1 MDATIRSATPAT
13 TSTSGTT
20 RATAP
25 ARALTVR
32 QPQRDTPASVS
43 VSTAPLKRGLV
54 HFDTQL
60 QGEVARAQ
68 QALDYLER
76 LSRQLESLKG
86 ELAAKLAGSRSAR
99 QLEAQIRQLSA
110 TLETRRQQAGGGI
123 DAQLEFN
130 DGEPA
135 LQRFRIPDLSINALQ
150 ANAPQ
155 TLAFSVGGLGGPQLA
170 AAIEPGMTAEEIA
183 RRLDRALAPAKVR
196 AALDDQGQLVF
207 STLETN
213 WPTVKDGIAVTGRG
227 RVDTV
232 EIAAVLAPQQWD
244 IGNPDAMRQS
254 LREVVLA
261 LARVRRA
268 QDAALATLSAAM
280 ARVGQPSLPLVELAV
295 VAQDFSTTAASHDY
309 QSLLEITSALVG
321 VSRERVLALLGLR

>member
-1 MDATIRSATPAT
+1 MDATIRSATPAA
-13 TSTSGTT
+13 TSTSGT
-20 RATAP
+20 RAATP
-25 ARALTVR
+25 ARTLAVR
-32 QPQRDTPASVS
+32 QPERDTPAGAAP
-43 VSTAPLKRGLV
+43 VSTAPLKRGLA

-68 QALDYLER
+68 QALECLDR
-76 LSRQLESLKG
+76 VSRQLETLKG

-135 LQRFRIPDLSINALQ
+135 TQRFRIRDLSIDALQ
-150 ANAPQ
+150 ASAPQ
-155 TLAFSVGGLGGPQLA
+155 TLAFSVGGLGGPQLT

-183 RRLDRALAPAKVR
+183 HRLDRALAPAKVR
-196 AALDDQGQLVF
+196 AALDGQGQLVF
-207 STLETN
+207 STLETD
-213 WPTVKDGIAVTGRG
+213 WPTIKDGIAVSGRG
-227 RVDTV
+227 RVDT
-232 EIAAVLAPQQWD
+232 EETAPALAPQGWE
-244 IGNPDAMRQS
+244 IGNPDALRQS
-254 LREVVLA
+254 LREVVQA

-268 QDAALATLSAAM
+268 QDAASATLSAAM
-280 ARVGQPSLPLVELAV
+280 ARVAQPDLPLDELAV
-295 VAQDFSTTAASHDY
+295 VAQDFSATAASHDY